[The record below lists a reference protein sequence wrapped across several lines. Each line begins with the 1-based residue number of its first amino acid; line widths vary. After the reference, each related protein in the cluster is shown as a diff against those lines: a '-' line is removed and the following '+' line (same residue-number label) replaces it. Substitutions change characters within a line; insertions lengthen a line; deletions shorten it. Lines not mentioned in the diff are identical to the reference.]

1 MSCDPKS
8 QLYIVD
14 TSMWCSKL
22 KLFKINLLNERQTYS
37 AGLEIEGNVLLELS
51 KEDMVPVKSIII
63 QLNGVSSVQ
72 WNESNVDGRGISTY
86 TNSDSICRLAWTIWR
101 NEGSCQQQASSTG
114 LPAGQHQFPF
124 KIQIPADLALPTS
137 FKSVFGVIQ
146 YSLIAGIT
154 KSQDTNLKHTI

>member
-1 MSCDPKS
+1 MS

-63 QLNGVSSVQ
+63 QLNGVSSV
-72 WNESNVDGRGISTY
+72 
-86 TNSDSICRLAWTIWR
+86 
-101 NEGSCQQQASSTG
+101 
-114 LPAGQHQFPF
+114 
-124 KIQIPADLALPTS
+124 
-137 FKSVFGVIQ
+137 
-146 YSLIAGIT
+146 
-154 KSQDTNLKHTI
+154 